1 MTKKQVLVM
10 VVMAVAVGVTCVGC
24 GQPQGTPSV
33 LRASTSGDAAIASAF
48 RDQRSGVQVASEG
61 VVTRVL
67 TDDNDGGRHQ
77 RFIVRLASGQTVLIA
92 HNIDIAPRLPSL
104 RPGDSVAFSGEYEW
118 NAEGGLIHWTHHDPG
133 GQHAAGWLKFNG
145 QTFQ

>member
-10 VVMAVAVGVTCVGC
+10 VVMAVAVAVTCVGC
-24 GQPQGTPSV
+24 GQPQGIQDP
-33 LRASTSGDAAIASAF
+33 LRPSTSGDEAIASAF
-48 RDQRSGVQVASEG
+48 RDQRSGVRVASEG

-67 TDDNDGGRHQ
+67 SDDNNGGRHQ
-77 RFIVRLASGQTVLIA
+77 RFIVRLESGQTLLIA
-92 HNIDIAPRLPSL
+92 HNIDIAPRLASL

-118 NAEGGLIHWTHHDPG
+118 NSEGGLIHWTHHDPS
-133 GQHAAGWLKFNG
+133 GQHMAGWLKFNG